1 MGSRDFVPTSI
12 WTISHAGTGNAV
24 FLKPEQSAVVLPVYV
39 SENDIQTILV
49 ELTRILAP
57 RPMIHE
63 QLLSVASALGAR
75 FLRSEIY
82 ACRQGSYLCTMVL
95 EKDGTEIC
103 LDSRPSDIL
112 CLAARTQSAVL
123 VAEDVLMHNGIPAD
137 RVAGTPESDGDIREP
152 ASVVSFLK
160 RELQTAVDHE
170 EFERAAHLR
179 DRLAELSRHH

>member
-1 MGSRDFVPTSI
+1 MGSREFVPTSI
-12 WTISHAGTGNAV
+12 WTISHDGTGNAV
-24 FLKPEQSAVVLPVYV
+24 FLKPEQSTVVLPIYV

-63 QLLSVASALGAR
+63 QLLSVTSALGAR

-82 ACRQGSYLCTMVL
+82 ACRRGSYLCTMVL
-95 EKDGTEIC
+95 AKDGTEIC
-103 LDSRPSDIL
+103 LESRPSDIL
-112 CLAARTQSAVL
+112 CLSARTQCDVL
-123 VAEDVLMHNGIPAD
+123 VSEDVLIHNGIPAE
-137 RVAGTPESDGDIREP
+137 RVAGSPENTGDIREP
-152 ASVVSFLK
+152 TSVVSFLK

-179 DRLAELSRHH
+179 DRLAELSRQH